1 MTNPF
6 RNLPNEIIDL
16 IFNHLL
22 PSEVWMVQNSI
33 KSTEHALDSHLLAR
47 QHAVD
52 DLMEWACRQG
62 SLQAVDK
69 AVSLGAD
76 TSLVQ
81 VPETSVLRSPTSTI
95 ALASNHLDLVKHL
108 FHLGANLRPHLQK
121 DIQSEIFLGQKP
133 QLLKLCLEHCSK
145 DQFTDL
151 QVNLDQALF
160 RFVSG
165 VHYPR
170 SLPIIADIL
179 DKVRYW
185 LELGANP
192 TALCRGGT
200 TSLDIAILS
209 FTNLRHTYYPSS
221 IVDPLVN
228 LLLSAKPDLNANA
241 LYETQNF
248 MAEGG
253 RIQSQYCPIRS
264 AIFHT
269 FCTKS
274 TKILELLLQA
284 GAKLDLPVY
293 AELNPLV
300 YYASIC
306 RVYDADLF
314 DFLFSHGASV
324 RPKWL
329 HDERGE
335 YHDVTPIHKLWEHWG
350 GRRCLLDDYKFAVI
364 KLFIGRHAVQDIA
377 AEFVRHLFR
386 PRAIIDDETEF
397 KPLMMKRSRVIL
409 KLILQ
414 NCNFKTSMVE
424 EMEDLFHEIIQL
436 EKTNSPWESIVDP
449 ILKDM
454 LMPYIKLPM
463 DDDVPIV

>member
-6 RNLPNEIIDL
+6 RNLFNEIIDM
-16 IFNHLL
+16 IFNHLS
-22 PSEVWMVQNSI
+22 PSDVWMVQNSI
-33 KSTEHALDSHLLAR
+33 KSTEHMLDSHLLAR
-47 QHAVD
+47 RHAVD

-62 SLQAVDK
+62 SIQAVNK
-69 AVSLGAD
+69 AVLLGAD
-76 TSLVQ
+76 PSLVQ
-81 VPETSVLRSPTSTI
+81 VPETSVLRYPISTI

-108 FHLGANLRPHLQK
+108 FHLGATLPPHVHE
-121 DIQSEIFLGQKP
+121 DIHAEVFFGQKP
-133 QLLKLCLEHCSK
+133 QLLKICLEHCPK
-145 DQFTDL
+145 YQFTNL
-151 QVNLDQALF
+151 QVNLDLALE
-160 RFVSG
+160 RQVRCTIVTTSDK
-165 VHYPR
+165 R
-170 SLPIIADIL
+170 AAAM
-179 DKVRYW
+179 DKVKYW

-264 AIFHT
+264 AIFHM

-329 HDERGE
+329 HDERGV

-377 AEFVRHLFR
+377 AQFVRHLFR

-409 KLILQ
+409 KLILR

-436 EKTNSPWESIVDP
+436 ERTNSPWESIVDP

-454 LMPYIKLPM
+454 LIPYIKLPM

>member
-6 RNLPNEIIDL
+6 RNLLNEIINM
-16 IFNHLL
+16 IFNHLY
-22 PSEVWMVQNSI
+22 PSDVWMVQNSI
-33 KSTEHALDSHLLAR
+33 KSTKHMLDSHLLAR
-47 QHAVD
+47 RHAVD
-52 DLMEWACRQG
+52 DLMGWACRQG
-62 SLQAVDK
+62 SIQAVNK

-76 TSLVQ
+76 PSLVQ
-81 VPETSVLRSPTSTI
+81 VPETSVLRYPTSTI

-108 FHLGANLRPHLQK
+108 FHLGANLPPHVHE
-121 DIQSEIFLGQKP
+121 DIHAEVFFGQKP
-133 QLLKLCLEHCSK
+133 QLLKICLEHCTK
-145 DQFTDL
+145 DQFTNLQADL
-151 QVNLDQALF
+151 DLALERQVRCTIVTTSDKRA
-160 RFVSG
+160 
-165 VHYPR
+165 
-170 SLPIIADIL
+170 AAM
-179 DKVRYW
+179 DKVKYW

-209 FTNLRHTYYPSS
+209 FTNLRHTYCPSS

-241 LYETQNF
+241 LYETQKF
-248 MAEGG
+248 MEVGD
-253 RIQSQYCPIRS
+253 
-264 AIFHT
+264 
-269 FCTKS
+269 S
-274 TKILELLLQA
+274 TKIMELLLEA
-284 GAKLDLPVY
+284 GAKLDLPLY
-293 AELNPLV
+293 AELNPVV

-306 RVYDADLF
+306 RVYDAELF

-329 HDERGE
+329 HDDRGE

-364 KLFIGRHAVQDIA
+364 KLFIGRHAVQNIA
-377 AEFVRHLFR
+377 AQFVRHLFR
-386 PRAIIDDETEF
+386 PRSSIDDKTEF

-409 KLILQ
+409 ELILR
-414 NCNFKTSMVE
+414 NCNFKTTMVE